1 MEQRIEVNY
10 HNTHDRIVYKEFDND
25 GCIVGLN
32 FMQGDEMELF
42 KKEYMKNDDDLFE
55 YILNH
60 PSIHERHGL
69 ASNLYVEDD
78 RIDSSISDDVLNK
91 ILWEYASRFEIATES
106 LKYLREKC
114 GYKIFMFK
122 DTDVLKRDDTLNDV
136 ECEEVLDEVESMM
149 EDSLKS
155 NIDFVIE
162 SLGYDDE

>member
-42 KKEYMKNDDDLFE
+42 KKGYMKNDADLFE
-55 YILNH
+55 FVLDH
-60 PSIHERHGL
+60 PIIHGGDGI
-69 ASNLYVEDD
+69 LYVEND

-91 ILWEYASRFEIATES
+91 IFWGYASRFETATES

-122 DTDVLKRDDTLNDV
+122 DTDVLKRKDTLGMIQ
-136 ECEEVLDEVESMM
+136 CEEVLDEVESMM